1 MSVPLAGDLAV
12 DFESAQAENVR
23 AVRVLAQLHHAEE
36 PVTICSELLI
46 HHGVDRE
53 GE

>member
-23 AVRVLAQLHHAEE
+23 AVRVLVQLHHAEE

-46 HHGVDRE
+46 HHGVD
-53 GE
+53 